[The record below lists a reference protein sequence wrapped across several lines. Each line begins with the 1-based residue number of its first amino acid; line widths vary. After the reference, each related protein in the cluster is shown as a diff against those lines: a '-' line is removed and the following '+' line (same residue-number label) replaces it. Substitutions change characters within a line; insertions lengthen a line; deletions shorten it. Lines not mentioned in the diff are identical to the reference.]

1 MTPED
6 LLAMLAPRV
15 DMNQDPADRLVDERG
30 DAIRRRNDRCP
41 RCGADPSTRVP
52 SAGFGRVRHE
62 LCGRCG
68 HDFGAVPVVG
78 R

>member
-1 MTPED
+1 MTIDD
-6 LLAMLAPRV
+6 LFAPRI
-15 DMNQDPADRLVDERG
+15 DMQQDPADRLVDANG
-30 DAIRRRNDRCP
+30 AAIRRPDDRCP
-41 RCGADPSTRVP
+41 RCGADPSARVP

-68 HDFGAVPVVG
+68 HDFGATRIVG